1 VDVVTASDGQDA
13 LHQVGKKL
21 PDMVITDVMMPR
33 MDGFSLCENLR
44 GDVRTAFIPI
54 MMLTANADES
64 ARTRGYMIGTDDY
77 MNKPFSVPDLNARVM
92 RLLRRTYGL

>member
-1 VDVVTASDGQDA
+1 
-13 LHQVGKKL
+13 
-21 PDMVITDVMMPR
+21 
-33 MDGFSLCENLR
+33 
-44 GDVRTAFIPI
+44 